1 MFNVEWERRRPRHST
16 FNIEHSTFNIF
27 FSYRSPRVMTNSS
40 NVDRYSSGVKRMAA
54 PVGQLRT
61 HAGPPEISR
70 HRSHFTAA
78 VCSTS
83 LLCSFP
89 NSDATHEKM
98 VFFGS
103 LWIMKMLP

>member
-1 MFNVEWERRRPRHST
+1 MLNVECSMLNEKKRPACIQHST
-16 FNIEHSTFNIF
+16 FA

-70 HRSHFTAA
+70 QRSHFTAA

-83 LLCSFP
+83 LLCSLP
-89 NSDATHEKM
+89 NNDATHEKSD
-98 VFFGS
+98 FFGS
-103 LWIMKMLP
+103 LWTMKMLS